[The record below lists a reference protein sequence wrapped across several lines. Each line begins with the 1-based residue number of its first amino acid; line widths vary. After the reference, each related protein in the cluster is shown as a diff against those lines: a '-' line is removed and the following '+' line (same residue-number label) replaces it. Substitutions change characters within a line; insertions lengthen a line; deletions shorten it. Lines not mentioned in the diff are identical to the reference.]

1 MNEKPLFSI
10 IIPVYNAKKTIKRTL
25 LSVLNQTYRNYEVL
39 VVNDGS
45 TDSSAKILASFAH
58 HPQVTVMNNPNASIS
73 AARNCGLEQARGEFV
88 LFLEA
93 DDCLKDNFLMIFK
106 NNLEAWPA
114 ESVDLMVGNFT
125 DYRIGHISKAGLF
138 SNEDIPY
145 ILGELEMS
153 DNIVYLH
160 NKCYRR
166 QILNDLNLRFM
177 EGVSMSG
184 ALLFNLRFFSS
195 VSHFLIATGGA
206 DRDKNAADSLFI
218 RKAPLRKVKVG
229 KPSPMALCDSA
240 LYKNHGNVLDYS
252 FKASVNAFWR
262 WIVRS

>member
-10 IIPVYNAKKTIKRTL
+10 IIPVYNAKKNLKRTL

-45 TDSSAKILASFAH
+45 TDSSAKILASFSH
-58 HPQVTVMNNPNASIS
+58 YPQLTVINNLNAGIS
-73 AARNCGLEQARGEFV
+73 AARNCGLQQARGEYV

-93 DDCLKDNFLMIFK
+93 DDGLQNNVLMVFK
-106 NNLEAWPA
+106 NNLAAWPA
-114 ESVDLMVGNFT
+114 QAVDLLVGNFN
-125 DYRIGHISKAGLF
+125 DNRIGDIDKTGLF

-166 QILNDLNLRFM
+166 QVVTDLHLRFM
-177 EGVSMSG
+177 EEVAMSG
-184 ALLFNLRFFSS
+184 ALLFNLRFFSA
-195 VSHFLIATGGA
+195 VSHFLIATGSTGHH
-206 DRDKNAADSLFI
+206 DKAAALSTG
-218 RKAPLRKVKVG
+218 KVPLM
-229 KPSPMALCDSA
+229 PM
-240 LYKNHGNVLDYS
+240 
-252 FKASVNAFWR
+252 AFWR
-262 WIVRS
+262 WIHRT